1 MKAVIAIDSF
11 KGCMTSLQAGNAA
24 ARGILSACDAEV
36 EVFPIA
42 DGGEGTCSVLTDGL
56 GGEYTDVCVHDPI
69 GRIIEARYGIIP
81 ERRLAIM
88 EMAASSGL
96 TLVPEDRRDPSVSN
110 TLGLGEMILDA
121 IGKGCREFMIGIGGS
136 ATTEAG
142 IGMLAAMGYRF
153 LKHDGTEAIPNI
165 TEMGDI
171 ASVDDS
177 KVAPELGS
185 CVFRIACDVDNPL
198 CGERGAVRIFGKQK
212 GVDPEDM
219 GCFDSALRRFGEVSE
234 AYSGKKGSMVA
245 PGAGAS
251 GGLGFAFLNYFQSVD
266 LRPGLQIVCEAV
278 GLDKAIRDAD
288 VVITG
293 EGRLDSQTK
302 LGKVPYSIGR
312 IAQKYGV
319 RTIAFCGA
327 VDEKAAE
334 DLHPLLNECVAITP
348 PDMELSTAMLPE
360 VAMENMERSV
370 KAFFT

>member
-24 ARGILSACDAEV
+24 ARGIRSVRDAEV
-36 EVFPIA
+36 EVYPIA

-69 GRIIEARYGIIP
+69 GRIIKARYGIIP

-96 TLVPEDRRDPSVSN
+96 TLVPEDMRDPSVSN

-142 IGMLAAMGYRF
+142 IGMLAATGYRF
-153 LKHDGTEAIPNI
+153 LKADGTEASPCI
-165 TEMGDI
+165 TEMKDI
-171 ASVDDS
+171 VTVDDS
-177 KVAPELGS
+177 LVVPELDS
-185 CVFRIACDVDNPL
+185 CVFHIACDVDNPL

-212 GVDPEDM
+212 GVAAEDM
-219 GCFDSALRRFGEVSE
+219 DCFDSALRRFGEVSE
-234 AYSGKKGSMVA
+234 VYSGRNSVMDA

-251 GGLGFAFLNYFQSVD
+251 GGLGFAFLNYFKNVD
-266 LRPGLQIVCEAV
+266 LRPGLRIVCETI
-278 GLDKAIRDAD
+278 GLDEAIKNAD

-293 EGRLDSQTK
+293 EGSLDSQTK
-302 LGKVPYSIGR
+302 LGKVPFSIGR
-312 IAQKYGV
+312 IAKEFGV
-319 RTIAFCGA
+319 KTVAFCGA
-327 VDEKAAE
+327 VDIKAAE
-334 DLHPLLNECVAITP
+334 DLLPILDACVAITP
-348 PDMELSTAMLPE
+348 SDMELHTAMLTE
-360 VAMENMERSV
+360 VAEKNMERAV
-370 KAFFT
+370 KAFFS